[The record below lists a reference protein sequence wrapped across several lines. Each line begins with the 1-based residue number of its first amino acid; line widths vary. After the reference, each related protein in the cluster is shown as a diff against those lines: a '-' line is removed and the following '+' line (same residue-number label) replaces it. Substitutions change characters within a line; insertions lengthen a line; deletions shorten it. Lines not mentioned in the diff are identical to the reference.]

1 LYGRGALSRSA
12 PAELAREPS
21 PLLNKQI
28 PSISIKKKPKKMKTE
43 DVVSKVAEAPA
54 RALDKAIKESQ
65 SASHAIFSKQPL
77 MKQANSYWHSLG
89 PGLTTGASDDD
100 PAGIATYSQ
109 AGAQYGFH
117 FTWLALFTFPLMSIV
132 QEMCA
137 RIGLA
142 TGRGLARNIRHEY
155 PRVVLYAITALLFF
169 ANSFNLGADLGAMS
183 KAAQLIIPGLPFI
196 FAIIGFTIISLGL
209 QVFIS
214 YSRYARYLKY
224 LSFVLLLYVATAFVI
239 PGLDWSDILHKTV
252 FPNLHFSRDSLF
264 LICAILGTTISPYLF
279 FWQTSQEVEDRR
291 VTVDGHGVTHL
302 RSRHNELK
310 PKEVKKMRMDVW
322 VGMLLSN
329 AVMFFII
336 VTCAATLF
344 PAGIEVNTA
353 EDAAAALRPIAG
365 QQAYVLFALGI
376 IGTGMLAVPVLAG
389 SAAYALAEA
398 FGWKSGLYRKLS
410 HAYGFYGVIII
421 AMVLGLL
428 MNFTGLD
435 PIKALIY
442 SAVLNGLI
450 APIILFFVVRISSN
464 KELMGRWSNGKFT
477 TLVGWIVVGL
487 MTVAGAAAILSLML

>member
-1 LYGRGALSRSA
+1 
-12 PAELAREPS
+12 
-21 PLLNKQI
+21 
-28 PSISIKKKPKKMKTE
+28 MKTE
-43 DVVSKVAEAPA
+43 EIVSVIAESPA
-54 RALDKAIKESQ
+54 RALDAAIIESRA
-65 SASHAIFSKQPL
+65 ASRAIFTKRP
-77 MKQANSYWHSLG
+77 MKQAGTYWHSLG

-109 AGAQYGFH
+109 AGAQYGFQ

-137 RIGLA
+137 RIGMA
-142 TGRGLARNIRHEY
+142 TGKGLAKNIRHQY
-155 PRVVLYAITALLFF
+155 SRVVLYAVTALLFF
-169 ANSFNLGADLGAMS
+169 ANAFNLGADLGAMS
-183 KAAQLIIPGLPFI
+183 KAAQLILPGLPFVVAI
-196 FAIIGFTIISLGL
+196 FGFTIISLGL
-209 QVFIS
+209 QIFIS

-239 PGLDWSDILHKTV
+239 PGLDWGSIIHQTLI
-252 FPNLHFSRDSLF
+252 PNLQFNKESLF

-279 FWQTSQEVEDRR
+279 FWQTSQEVEDRHLLAH
-291 VTVDGHGVTHL
+291 GHLPKNHARL
-302 RSRHNELK
+302 RHHDLK
-310 PKEVKKMRMDVW
+310 RKEVRRMRLDVW

-365 QQAYVLFALGI
+365 QQAYILFALGI

-398 FGWKSGLYRKLS
+398 FNWKSGLYRKLS

-428 MNFTGLD
+428 MNFTGID

-464 KELMGRWSNGKFT
+464 KELMGKWTNGKIT
-477 TLVGWIVVGL
+477 TTIGWIVVVL
-487 MTVAGAAAILSLML
+487 MALSGAAAIISSLL